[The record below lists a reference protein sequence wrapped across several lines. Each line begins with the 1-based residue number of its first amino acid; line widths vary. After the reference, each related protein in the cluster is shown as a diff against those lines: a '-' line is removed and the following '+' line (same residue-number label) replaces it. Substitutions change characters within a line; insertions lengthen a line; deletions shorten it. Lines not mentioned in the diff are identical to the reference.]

1 MVKNASTPPV
11 RVVVANT
18 TFTTGPGTVVGAGD
32 LFDAAY
38 PLVVANPQLFTPA
51 EDLATKHSG

>member
-1 MVKNASTPPV
+1 MKAKDTSTP

-18 TFTTGPGTVVGAGD
+18 TFTTGPGTVIATGD
-32 LFDAAY
+32 LFMADH
-38 PLVVANPQLFTPA
+38 PLVVANPGLFTPA